1 MIERLLVCRSGG
13 YSPYENLALE
23 EALLNR
29 VGKGE
34 LILYLWQNERTVV
47 IGKNQNPWKE
57 CRTALLREEGGHLAR
72 RLSGGGAVFHD
83 LGNLNFTFLM
93 STEDYDLSRQ
103 LTVLEKAC
111 QSLGIPAQRS
121 GRNDLLADGRK
132 FSGNAFYK
140 HNGKAYHHGTLMVD
154 VDMEKVQ
161 RYLSPSKA
169 KLAAKGVDSVRS
181 RVVNLREF
189 VPDLTIARLSD
200 ALIAALAEVYGG
212 RDQGS
217 GIKDQGVG
225 VHSVRPLDA
234 PAPEMQNA
242 ECRMQNDTPV
252 GTSIACPP
260 KHKSLPECHSERSEE
275 SVSPSSV
282 HPLDVNELDL
292 RSLTEKYQSDA
303 WLYGPKLPFTASVE
317 DRFPWGGMELQLQ
330 VESGVIRTAKVYT
343 DAMDDTLAP
352 RVEAVLSG
360 CAFRGEAMKS
370 ALAGICLPAEQ
381 EGQLVSLLETAL

>member
-1 MIERLLVCRSGG
+1 MIERLLVCRSES
-13 YSPYENLALE
+13 YDPYHNLALE

-57 CRTALLREEGGHLAR
+57 CRTALLNEEGGHLAR

-93 STEDYDLSRQ
+93 SAEDYDLPRQ
-103 LTVLEKAC
+103 LTVIERAC

-132 FSGNAFYK
+132 FSGNAFYS
-140 HNGKAYHHGTLMVD
+140 HAGKSYHHGTLMVD
-154 VDMEKVQ
+154 VDMERVQ

-181 RVVNLREF
+181 RVVNLKEF
-189 VPDLTIARLSD
+189 VPELTIERLSE
-200 ALIAALAEVYGG
+200 ALIAALTQVYVVGG
-212 RDQGS
+212 
-217 GIKDQGVG
+217 GV
-225 VHSVRPLDA
+225 PDA
-234 PAPEMQNA
+234 PNLSMTGTHGLSRTPAPTQIP
-242 ECRMQNDTPV
+242 PV
-252 GTSIACPP
+252 RT
-260 KHKSLPECHSERSEE
+260 L
-275 SVSPSSV
+275 SP
-282 HPLDVNELDL
+282 DEFDL
-292 RSLTEKYQSDA
+292 QDLTAKYASDA
-303 WLYGPKLPFTASVE
+303 WLYGQKLPFTTSVE
-317 DRFPWGGMELQLQ
+317 DRFPWGGVEIQLD
-330 VESGVIRTAKVYT
+330 VNEGVIRTAKVYT

-381 EGQLVSLLETAL
+381 EGQLVPLLETML